1 MSVVLNESDVICKI
15 FMNENDV
22 KCLYNSMTSLNSE
35 LCTKKGG
42 VLKNIVHVQKL
53 EANQSESC
61 KNRNNIFL

>member
-15 FMNENDV
+15 FMNENNV

-42 VLKNIVHVQKL
+42 VYIVHVQKL